1 MTIIKKTIPN
11 LYRDSVSLMQFTE
24 KIKTLP
30 GVLQA
35 SAVMATENN
44 LNLLLEAGLLDENL
58 PANPNHLLLV
68 VESTHEAAALSAL
81 EQAEK
86 LLQQKPDTKSAS
98 EQGEMAPRSVWMALE
113 VLPEANLALISTPG
127 EYAVAEALKALRL
140 GLNVMLFSD
149 NISLEDEFTLKHYA
163 REHHLLVM
171 GPDCGTAVIQGVPL
185 GFANVVRPGNIGVIA
200 AAGTGLQQVSS
211 LIDRRG
217 KGISQGIGT
226 GSHDLH
232 RHIGG
237 ITMLQGIT
245 ALAADP
251 DTRVIVLI
259 SKPPEPEVAQKVLEL
274 AAASGKK
281 VVVDFIGADPEIIQ
295 RPGLYAARTLEEAA
309 FLACQL
315 AEGLPPA
322 PLEGALPPE
331 LEEQAFRATSQLAPS
346 QRYIR
351 GLFSGGTLCAETLL
365 LLQDLIGPV
374 YSNIPLQPQ
383 YRLPDVWW
391 SREHTAIDM
400 GDDLFTRGR
409 PHPMIDFRLRNERIL
424 QEAADPETAVI
435 LLDIVLGYGSN
446 PDPAGE
452 LLPAIRQAK
461 KTARQAGREM
471 IFVSSV
477 CGTRGDPQNLERQEA
492 VLREVGVLLAESN
505 AQATRLA
512 ARIVKY
518 AGGKL

>member
-1 MTIIKKTIPN
+1 MTIVKKTIPN

-24 KIKTLP
+24 KVKNLP

-44 LNLLLEAGLLDENL
+44 LNLLLEAGLLDESL

-68 VESTHEAAALSAL
+68 VESTDETAALSAL
-81 EQAEK
+81 SQAEK
-86 LLQQKPDTKSAS
+86 LLQQRPETKAVS
-98 EQGEMAPRSVWMALE
+98 EHDEMTPRSVWMALE
-113 VLPEANLALISTPG
+113 VLPGANLALISTPG
-127 EYAVAEALKALRL
+127 EYAAAEALKALRL

-149 NISLEDEFTLKHYA
+149 NVSMEDELTLKQYA
-163 REHHLLVM
+163 RDHDLLVM
-171 GPDCGTAVIQGVPL
+171 GPDCGTAVIRGIPL
-185 GFANVVRPGNIGVIA
+185 GFANVLRPGNIGVVA
-200 AAGTGLQQVSS
+200 AAGTGLQQVTS

-217 KGISQGIGT
+217 MGISQGIGT
-226 GSHDLH
+226 GSHDLN

-237 ITMLQGIT
+237 ITMLQGIA

-251 DTRVIVLI
+251 ETRVIVLV
-259 SKPPEPEVAQKVLEL
+259 SKPPEPEVAQKVLKL
-274 AAASGKK
+274 AVASGKE
-281 VVVDFIGADPEIIQ
+281 VVVDFIGADPATIQ

-309 FLACQL
+309 FVACQL
-315 AEGLPPA
+315 AEGQPPA
-322 PLEGALPPE
+322 PPQDMLPPG
-331 LEEQAFRATSQLAPS
+331 LEEQALRTASQLAPR

-351 GLFSGGTLCAETLL
+351 GLFSGGTLCAESLL

-435 LLDIVLGYGSN
+435 LLDIVLGYGSH

-452 LLPAIRQAK
+452 LLPAIHQAGQ
-461 KTARQAGREM
+461 TARQAGREI

-477 CGTRGDPQNLERQEA
+477 CGTRGDPQNLERQETL
-492 VLREVGVLLAESN
+492 LRESGVLLAESN

-512 ARIVKY
+512 AMIVKH